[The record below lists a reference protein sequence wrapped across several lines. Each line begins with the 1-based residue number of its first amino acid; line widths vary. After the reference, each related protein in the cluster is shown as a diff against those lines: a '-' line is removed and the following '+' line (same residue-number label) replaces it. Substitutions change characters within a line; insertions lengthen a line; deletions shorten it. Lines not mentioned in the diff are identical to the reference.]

1 MSALIDYL
9 LEPQTAVVFD
19 IDGVLA
25 VYEFGELGHSAV
37 PDGDWE
43 AYVRTHDPYASSR
56 PVAEI
61 QEFVRRKGPE
71 RVFACSVAQDFE
83 APGKRAFVCNNY
95 GIPADHVRLVPDKP
109 LKTAF
114 LHKVVREL
122 SIPTR
127 RVALVE
133 DTVKT
138 LDAACAEGFT
148 TVHVTSFFGFGRDG
162 R

>member
-1 MSALIDYL
+1 MTSLIDYL
-9 LEPQTAVVFD
+9 LEPETAVVLD

-25 VYEFGELGHSAV
+25 VYEFGDLGHAAV
-37 PDGDWE
+37 PDGDWKS
-43 AYVRTHDPYASSR
+43 YVLAHDPYASSR

-61 QEFVRRKGPE
+61 QDFVRRKGPE
-71 RVFACSVAQDFE
+71 RVYACSVAQDFE

-95 GIPADHVRLVPDKP
+95 GIPASHVRLVPEKDQK
-109 LKTAF
+109 LAF
-114 LHKVVREL
+114 MHEVAREL
-122 SIPTR
+122 GLPTR

-148 TVHVTSFFGFGRDG
+148 TVHVSSFFGFGRDA